1 MRFGRKEKFS
11 PRYVGPYKI
20 LQHVGAVSCAL
31 ALPVQLTSVHHVFML
46 KKCLGD
52 PDRFTC

>member
-52 PDRFTC
+52 P